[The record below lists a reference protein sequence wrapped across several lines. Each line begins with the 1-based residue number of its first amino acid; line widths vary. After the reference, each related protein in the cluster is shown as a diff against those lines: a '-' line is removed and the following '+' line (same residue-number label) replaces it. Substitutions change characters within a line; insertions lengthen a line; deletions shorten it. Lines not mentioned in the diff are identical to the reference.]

1 MGFRKQRSCFWIC
14 MSSIKQSPGTSA
26 QGPTRAK
33 KQLRNRRARQVARR
47 RPDFPARPH
56 SARQRPGGRQTFQQV
71 PAGFQHPPSIS
82 IREFQ
87 LSPASCFPQTLSS
100 CFAHNPE
107 LGSAGDTVLTKM
119 AFLGHP
125 VQWEGKLVPASGNAR
140 WAGLGQRSRAGC
152 GSPELALD
160 PV

>member
-1 MGFRKQRSCFWIC
+1 

-56 SARQRPGGRQTFQQV
+56 SARQKPGGRQTFQQV

-87 LSPASCFPQTLSS
+87 LGPASCFPQTLSS

-107 LGSAGDTVLTKM
+107 LGGAGDTVLTKM
-119 AFLGHP
+119 AFLGHL
-125 VQWEGKLVPASGNAR
+125 VQWGRQTGAR
-140 WAGLGQRSRAGC
+140 QWQCQVGWAGSEEPGRLWEPRVGT
-152 GSPELALD
+152 
-160 PV
+160 